1 MALSTILVVS
11 GTARFSTRD
20 VWEGYCEALAR
31 LGVNVVPYPTFS
43 MLRLLSADLVCADI
57 LGKALNVENNV
68 DCVVFT
74 DGLWFKGA
82 RAHVPKSI
90 RQAGVPTVL
99 IATDDPY
106 ESLPNVEA
114 LYTHIFSNEVS
125 CAASQSSYLATA
137 TLLPPQV
144 EYVAEPAFHLSF
156 VGTVFRDRVDLLLEL
171 ARFCEERHYSFLIAG
186 KFPAGMDAFRE
197 FQFVTL
203 RSETVSETD
212 KWQIYADSRV
222 VLNVFRSAP
231 EGTASPNPRVF
242 EVTAF
247 GRGAL
252 LTGEPRSEV
261 TRLFGDSVY
270 EFTDAESACSQ
281 LQAALENEDERVR
294 RVEQARQI
302 TLQGHLYQHRAVDL
316 LQVLRDRET
325 EQLNATLFEDRIAW
339 VTGCGRTGST
349 WLSEMLGE
357 ISGIRHWHEPYFG
370 RFLNQVHDR
379 PSERERPASFY
390 VKEFDHVWVPGLRDL
405 FHRMV
410 KERFPRI
417 GEHSLIVKEVNT
429 PELFDWILPL
439 FRTSRMILLIRDPFD
454 ILDSYLS
461 LQKPGSWNPQFGDS
475 AETSDRAERS
485 AVHISD
491 TLWHAYHAFERFPDN
506 QKLLVRYEDLLTDAA
521 PVLIA
526 CGKLVQQNVSD
537 EQARA
542 ATEKHRF
549 DKYEKTGDLEFR
561 RFGRAGSWQTSG
573 NFTDEIT
580 EVAERILGPLRAK
593 LGYETASSP
602 ESRSPRDA
610 DCAEATACLPAD
622 ESSHVGNLVE

>member
-1 MALSTILVVS
+1 MALSNILVVS
-11 GTARFSTRD
+11 GAARFSTRD
-20 VWEGYCEALAR
+20 VWEGYCEALAG

-43 MLRLLSADLVCADI
+43 MLKLLSADLVCADI
-57 LGKALNVENNV
+57 LGKALNVDNRI

-106 ESLPNVEA
+106 ESLPNAEA

-125 CAASQSSYLATA
+125 CAESPPSYLATA
-137 TLLPPQV
+137 TLLPPQI
-144 EYVAEPAFHLSF
+144 ERTAEPKFHLSF
-156 VGTVFRDRVDLLLEL
+156 VGTVFKDRLDLLLEL
-171 ARFCEERHYSFLIAG
+171 ARFCEAQRWSFLIAG
-186 KFPAGMDAFRE
+186 KFPAGTDAFQE
-197 FQFVTL
+197 FRFVTL

-222 VLNVFRSAP
+222 ILNVFRSAP

-247 GRGAL
+247 GHGAL

-261 TRLFGDSVY
+261 TRLFGESVY
-270 EFTDAESACSQ
+270 EFTDAESASSQ
-281 LQAALENEDERVR
+281 LQAALENDEERSR
-294 RVEQARQI
+294 RVEQAQQI
-302 TLQGHLYQHRAVDL
+302 TLQGHLYQNRAADL

-325 EQLNATLFEDRIAW
+325 EKPDASPFEDRIAW

-357 ISGIRHWHEPYFG
+357 ISGVQRWHEPYFG
-370 RFLNQVHDR
+370 RLLKHVHDR
-379 PSERERPASFY
+379 PAERKRSTSFFAS
-390 VKEFDHVWVPGLRDL
+390 EFDHVWVDGLRDL
-405 FHRMV
+405 FHWMV
-410 KERFPRI
+410 KERYPRI

-429 PELFDWILPL
+429 PELFDWVLPL
-439 FRTSRMILLIRDPFD
+439 FRSSRMILLIRDPFD

-461 LQKPGSWNPQFGDS
+461 LQKSGSWNSQFGE
-475 AETSDRAERS
+475 AGETDVTGRAERS
-485 AVHISD
+485 ATHISD
-491 TLWHAYHAFERFPDN
+491 TLWHAYRAFERFPDD
-506 QKLLVRYEDLLTDAA
+506 QKLLVRYEALLADAG

-526 CGKLVQQNVSD
+526 CGKLVGQDVSE
-537 EQARA
+537 EQAQA
-542 ATEKHRF
+542 AAEKHRF

-561 RFGRAGSWQTSG
+561 RFGRAGSWQVSG
-573 NFTDEIT
+573 NFTDEIAAL
-580 EVAERILGPLRAK
+580 AERILGPLRTR
-593 LGYETASSP
+593 LGY
-602 ESRSPRDA
+602 D
-610 DCAEATACLPAD
+610 AEAATAPSDAQRAETLTSPAD
-622 ESSHVGNLVE
+622 

>member
-1 MALSTILVVS
+1 MAVSNVLLVS
-11 GTARFSTRD
+11 GAARFSTRD
-20 VWEGYCEALAR
+20 VWEGYYEALAGQ
-31 LGVNVVPYPTFS
+31 GVNVVPYPTFS
-43 MLRLLSADLVCADI
+43 MLKLLSADLVCADI
-57 LGKALNVENNV
+57 LGKALNVENRI

-90 RQAGVPTVL
+90 RQAGVQTVL

-106 ESLPNVEA
+106 ESLPNAEA

-125 CAASQSSYLATA
+125 CAESPSSYLATA
-137 TLLPPQV
+137 TLRPPQIERIV
-144 EYVAEPAFHLSF
+144 EPKFHLSF
-156 VGTVFRDRVDLLLEL
+156 VGTVFKDRLDLLLDL
-171 ARFCEERHYSFLIAG
+171 ARFCEARNYSFLIAG
-186 KFPAGMDAFRE
+186 KFPAGIDAFRE
-197 FQFVTL
+197 FRFTTL
-203 RSETVSETD
+203 RPETVSDSD

-231 EGTASPNPRVF
+231 DETASPNPRVF

-247 GRGAL
+247 GHGAL

-261 TRLFGDSVY
+261 TRLFGETVY
-270 EFTDAESACSQ
+270 EFTDAEAACRQ
-281 LQAALENEDERVR
+281 LQAALENEDERQR

-302 TLQGHLYQHRAVDL
+302 TLQGHLYEHRAAEL
-316 LQVLRDRET
+316 LKVLHEREGDQR
-325 EQLNATLFEDRIAW
+325 ESAPFDDHIAW

-357 ISGIRHWHEPYFG
+357 IPSMRRWHEPYFG
-370 RFLNQVHDR
+370 RFLRHVH
-379 PSERERPASFY
+379 ERPADRERATSFFAS
-390 VKEFDHVWVPGLRDL
+390 EFDHVWIDGLRDL
-405 FHRMV
+405 FYRMV

-439 FRTSRMILLIRDPFD
+439 FRSSRMILLIRDPFD

-461 LQKPGSWNPQFGDS
+461 LQKAGSWNAEFGD
-475 AETSDRAERS
+475 ADENDVAGRAERS
-485 AVHISD
+485 ATHISE
-491 TLWHAYHAFERFPDN
+491 TLWHAYRAFERFPDG
-506 QKLLVRYEDLLTDAA
+506 QKLLVRYEDLLADAA

-526 CGKLVQQNVSD
+526 CGRLVQQEVD
-537 EQARA
+537 EADAQAA
-542 ATEKHRF
+542 AEKHRF

-573 NFTDEIT
+573 NFTEEIT
-580 EVAERILGPLRAK
+580 EIAERVLGPLRAK
-593 LGYETASSP
+593 LGY
-602 ESRSPRDA
+602 
-610 DCAEATACLPAD
+610 ATA
-622 ESSHVGNLVE
+622 ESQAIRPL